1 MFKQYSIL
9 LFLFLGIYS
18 ILPDQKRQELLEK
31 LTKKMYNDNDRMIE
45 PKSQDMKFNNLGNNI
60 DYNISQV
67 DEIIKKY
74 DFPKNY
80 NFFKDN
86 DITPNVKNQEQCG
99 GCWSFA
105 ATSALAYRFEKKYG
119 IKLDLSPQDG
129 LSCYIGNCF
138 FGNYGIDAQLNLLKN
153 GTLTEQCFHF
163 VSGEDPEY
171 IPKCPSKCEDDSE
184 FKRYYSQNVYS
195 TEDMVYDN
203 REEDFYDF
211 MVIIMDQLITKGPV
225 VTNIDVYDDFQRWNY
240 DINCKY
246 DAYAPKKDA
255 EILSGHAMVIVGYG
269 FLENKNK
276 YYWLIQNSWGTDPC
290 DKGFL
295 KIEFGKS
302 GVEQVT
308 FSEAYFP
315 EKEENKTQIDV
326 YFSGIDE
333 QCNLLIET
341 DSQYYWNNTL
351 EIKFKN
357 EDGKTD
363 IYYYCTNYLF
373 PIGSKAKCFT
383 EILNYNKAKGNYTFD
398 SSKSIGNQEIFNLDK
413 YFKGK
418 NFYYKGWPD
427 VAPYAEVDYQEY
439 FFSSERSKITFWYN
453 PDGVNPIFPR
463 IYSNIENKTPLKK
476 CDKVVLNDYND
487 GEFFLAVCD
496 IQKEEMEYFNYY
508 DPKDDDFLS
517 LMTFEILCGDRDT
530 TYTYANRINPEKYA
544 IFEITDF
551 YYQRKGIISVKD
563 KLVIHANIT
572 GDISYFNK
580 KQSFL
585 SFLRFTKEESTTET
599 YNTLIQCFITVPE
612 KLQTN
617 YEIICNNDLPNEDIK
632 FNEIYLLPY
641 IILYENNFPY
651 EVILKEEIKGK
662 FNNTNNNKDSYIKLH
677 LVYIICLLALIF

>member
-1 MFKQYSIL
+1 M
-9 LFLFLGIYS
+9 
-18 ILPDQKRQELLEK
+18 
-31 LTKKMYNDNDRMIE
+31 
-45 PKSQDMKFNNLGNNI
+45 
-60 DYNISQV
+60 
-67 DEIIKKY
+67 
-74 DFPKNY
+74 
-80 NFFKDN
+80 
-86 DITPNVKNQEQCG
+86 
-99 GCWSFA
+99 
-105 ATSALAYRFEKKYG
+105 
-119 IKLDLSPQDG
+119 
-129 LSCYIGNCF
+129 
-138 FGNYGIDAQLNLLKN
+138 
-153 GTLTEQCFHF
+153 
-163 VSGEDPEY
+163 
-171 IPKCPSKCEDDSE
+171 
-184 FKRYYSQNVYS
+184 
-195 TEDMVYDN
+195 
-203 REEDFYDF
+203 
-211 MVIIMDQLITKGPV
+211 
-225 VTNIDVYDDFQRWNY
+225 
-240 DINCKY
+240 
-246 DAYAPKKDA
+246 
-255 EILSGHAMVIVGYG
+255 
-269 FLENKNK
+269 
-276 YYWLIQNSWGTDPC
+276 
-290 DKGFL
+290 
-295 KIEFGKS
+295 
-302 GVEQVT
+302 
-308 FSEAYFP
+308 
-315 EKEENKTQIDV
+315 
-326 YFSGIDE
+326 
-333 QCNLLIET
+333 
-341 DSQYYWNNTL
+341 
-351 EIKFKN
+351 
-357 EDGKTD
+357 
-363 IYYYCTNYLF
+363 
-373 PIGSKAKCFT
+373 
-383 EILNYNKAKGNYTFD
+383 
-398 SSKSIGNQEIFNLDK
+398 GNQEIFNLDK

-530 TYTYANRINPEKYA
+530 TYTYTYRIDPEKYA

-662 FNNTNNNKDSYIKLH
+662 FNNTNNNKDSYIKLY
-677 LVYIICLLALIF
+677 LAYIICILALIF